1 MVLNLALAGAIG
13 LMPGLG
19 NVLLTSF
26 RPNVRNAAL
35 LEEYLRMR
43 GRSKEK
49 EPSSPPQPPPP
60 GREAAPASEKRVTPE
75 SEKRIELPEAAV
87 TAAGTGPLL
96 PEITVSPAPA
106 ELVVPG
112 PSGSAGGDDSGVG
125 ASAGASAGAVPE
137 GSPPPHGDEKDRG
150 AGAVPGDSDGDDKG
164 EGGSGGAAAAPGG
177 SDGDDQG
184 VGTSISRGAAL
195 DAPEPP
201 IHHRDSRFVEEVT

>member
-1 MVLNLALAGAIG
+1 MVLNLAVAGAIG

-19 NVLLTSF
+19 SVLLTSF

-43 GRSKEK
+43 SRSKEK
-49 EPSSPPQPPPP
+49 EPSSPPPP
-60 GREAAPASEKRVTPE
+60 GRAAASASEKRATPE
-75 SEKRIELPEAAV
+75 SEKRIELPEGAV
-87 TAAGTGPLL
+87 AAAGAAPLL
-96 PEITVSPAPA
+96 PEITVSPA

-112 PSGSAGGDDSGVG
+112 PSGFASGDDPGVG
-125 ASAGASAGAVPE
+125 ASAGTSAGAVPE
-137 GSPPPHGDEKDRG
+137 GSPPPHGDEKDRS

-184 VGTSISRGAAL
+184 VGTSISRGATL